1 MHSLIRRQ
9 IKSYLKDTA
18 SLPEEFQEFIKAVDK
33 AYHENDADRLMLERA
48 FDLSSQELIQVNEEL
63 RESEEKYRLIAENTA
78 DLIVA
83 TDMNLRFTYISPS
96 IMRTH
101 GYTVEEAMNMTL
113 EQFMTPESMQIL
125 LTVFEEEMKLE
136 ATGTADPGRIRV
148 LEVEEYKK
156 DGSII
161 CLELS
166 VSSQRDKENKMIGIL
181 SVNRDIT
188 ERKQAEKKLINS
200 EEKFR
205 MLAES
210 SSFAIMMHQGDRWI
224 YANRAAEEISGYT
237 EKELCGMHF
246 WDIVHPD
253 YRDMVKQ
260 SGFNRQQGKVLP
272 RAYEFKI
279 IAKNGLE
286 KWVILTGSPIQYED
300 KATALISVTDITE
313 RKITEAALMESEIK
327 YRRIFESFEDL
338 YYQTDEK
345 GIIRVLSPSLYRL
358 TGWSPDELIGK
369 PVTDV
374 YVSPNDQGG
383 LLAEISPN
391 GFLRDYEVF
400 LKKKDGTQA
409 YASLTASIFTD
420 PDGRPCGIA
429 GTLRDITERKQAE
442 EERKQS
448 FERLRK
454 VLGATVQSISMT
466 VEMKDPYTAGHQQ
479 RVSDL
484 ARAIATEM
492 GLSADRREFIRTA
505 SSIHDIGKI
514 SIPSEILS
522 KPTKLTDLEFS
533 LIKTHSQSGYDILKD
548 IDFPWP
554 VADVVLQHHERMNGS
569 GYPQGLKGDDIL
581 LEARIMA
588 VADVVEAIGSHR
600 PYRPSLGIDF
610 ALEEISRNKG
620 ILYDADVVDACLK
633 LFQEKSYTL
642 LVLKK

>member
-253 YRDMVKQ
+253 YRDMIKER
-260 SGFNRQQGKVLP
+260 GHNRQQGKVMP

-286 KWVILTGSPIQYED
+286 KWVILTGNPIKYED
-300 KATALISVTDITE
+300 KPTAMISLTDITE
-313 RKITEAALMESEIK
+313 RKTIEAALMESEIK

-374 YVSPNDQGG
+374 YVSPKDRKK
-383 LLAEISPN
+383 LLAEISRS

-400 LKKKDGTQA
+400 LKKKDGTQT
-409 YASLTASIFTD
+409 YASLTASILTD
-420 PDGRPCGIA
+420 SDGRPCGTS
-429 GTLRDITERKQAE
+429 GTLRDITERKRLESQREVMLEALRDSEKRYLELSIIDDLTQLYNSRHFHAQLEREIERSNRYGQPLTLLLLDIDKFKDFNDTYGHVQGDYVLSRLGHAIKRSLREIDSAYRYGGE
-442 EERKQS
+442 EFTIILPMTMSEEGIVTAKRIQK
-448 FERLRK
+448 ELRK
-454 VLGATVQSISMT
+454 ENFSPVLGQEVYITVSIGLAQYKPKEEIKAF
-466 VEMKDPYTAGHQQ
+466 VH
-479 RVSDL
+479 RVDQFMYKVKKNE
-484 ARAIATEM
+484 R
-492 GLSADRREFIRTA
+492 
-505 SSIHDIGKI
+505 GKI
-514 SIPSEILS
+514 CS
-522 KPTKLTDLEFS
+522 
-533 LIKTHSQSGYDILKD
+533 
-548 IDFPWP
+548 
-554 VADVVLQHHERMNGS
+554 
-569 GYPQGLKGDDIL
+569 DDGNI
-581 LEARIMA
+581 R
-588 VADVVEAIGSHR
+588 
-600 PYRPSLGIDF
+600 
-610 ALEEISRNKG
+610 
-620 ILYDADVVDACLK
+620 
-633 LFQEKSYTL
+633 
-642 LVLKK
+642 

>member
-253 YRDMVKQ
+253 YRDMIKER
-260 SGFNRQQGKVLP
+260 GHNRQQGKVMP

-374 YVSPNDQGG
+374 YVSPKDRKK
-383 LLAEISPN
+383 LLAEISRS

-400 LKKKDGTQA
+400 LKKKDGTQT
-409 YASLTASIFTD
+409 YASLTASILTD
-420 PDGRPCGIA
+420 SDGRPCGTS
-429 GTLRDITERKQAE
+429 GTLRDITERKRLESQREVMLEALRDSEKRYLELSIIDDLTQLYNSRHFHAQLEREIERSNRYGQPLTLLLLDIDKFKDFNDTYGHVQGDYVLSRLGHAIKRSLREIDSAYRYGGE
-442 EERKQS
+442 EFTIILPMTMSEEGIVTAKRIQK
-448 FERLRK
+448 ELRK
-454 VLGATVQSISMT
+454 ENFSPVLGQEVYITVSIGLAQYKPKEEIKAF
-466 VEMKDPYTAGHQQ
+466 VH
-479 RVSDL
+479 RVDQFMYKVKKNE
-484 ARAIATEM
+484 R
-492 GLSADRREFIRTA
+492 
-505 SSIHDIGKI
+505 GKI
-514 SIPSEILS
+514 CS
-522 KPTKLTDLEFS
+522 
-533 LIKTHSQSGYDILKD
+533 
-548 IDFPWP
+548 
-554 VADVVLQHHERMNGS
+554 
-569 GYPQGLKGDDIL
+569 DDGNI
-581 LEARIMA
+581 R
-588 VADVVEAIGSHR
+588 
-600 PYRPSLGIDF
+600 
-610 ALEEISRNKG
+610 
-620 ILYDADVVDACLK
+620 
-633 LFQEKSYTL
+633 
-642 LVLKK
+642 

>member
-253 YRDMVKQ
+253 YRDMIKER
-260 SGFNRQQGKVLP
+260 GHNRQQGKVMP

-286 KWVILTGSPIQYED
+286 KWVILTGNPIKYED
-300 KATALISVTDITE
+300 KPTAMISLTDITE
-313 RKITEAALMESEIK
+313 RKTIEAALMESEIK

-581 LEARIMA
+581 LEARIIA

-633 LFQEKSYTL
+633 LFQEKNYTL

>member
-1 MHSLIRRQ
+1 
-9 IKSYLKDTA
+9 
-18 SLPEEFQEFIKAVDK
+18 
-33 AYHENDADRLMLERA
+33 
-48 FDLSSQELIQVNEEL
+48 
-63 RESEEKYRLIAENTA
+63 
-78 DLIVA
+78 
-83 TDMNLRFTYISPS
+83 
-96 IMRTH
+96 
-101 GYTVEEAMNMTL
+101 
-113 EQFMTPESMQIL
+113 
-125 LTVFEEEMKLE
+125 
-136 ATGTADPGRIRV
+136 
-148 LEVEEYKK
+148 
-156 DGSII
+156 
-161 CLELS
+161 
-166 VSSQRDKENKMIGIL
+166 
-181 SVNRDIT
+181 
-188 ERKQAEKKLINS
+188 
-200 EEKFR
+200 

-286 KWVILTGSPIQYED
+286 KWVILTGNPIKYED
-300 KATALISVTDITE
+300 KPTAMISLTDITE
-313 RKITEAALMESEIK
+313 RKTIEAALMESEIK

>member
-374 YVSPNDQGG
+374 YVSPKDRKK
-383 LLAEISPN
+383 LLAEISRS

-400 LKKKDGTQA
+400 LKKKDGTQT
-409 YASLTASIFTD
+409 YASLTASILTD
-420 PDGRPCGIA
+420 SDGRPCGTS
-429 GTLRDITERKQAE
+429 GTLRDITERKRLESQREVMLEALRDSEKRYLELSIIDDLTQLYNSRHFHAQLEREIERSNRYGQPLTLLLLDIDKFKDFNDTYGHVQGDYVLSRLGHAIKRSLREIDSAYRYGGE
-442 EERKQS
+442 EFTIILPMTMSEEGIVTAKRIQK
-448 FERLRK
+448 ELRK
-454 VLGATVQSISMT
+454 ENFSPVLGQEVYITVSIGLAQYKPKEEIKAF
-466 VEMKDPYTAGHQQ
+466 VH
-479 RVSDL
+479 RVDQFMYKVKKNE
-484 ARAIATEM
+484 R
-492 GLSADRREFIRTA
+492 
-505 SSIHDIGKI
+505 GKI
-514 SIPSEILS
+514 CS
-522 KPTKLTDLEFS
+522 
-533 LIKTHSQSGYDILKD
+533 
-548 IDFPWP
+548 
-554 VADVVLQHHERMNGS
+554 
-569 GYPQGLKGDDIL
+569 DDGNI
-581 LEARIMA
+581 R
-588 VADVVEAIGSHR
+588 
-600 PYRPSLGIDF
+600 
-610 ALEEISRNKG
+610 
-620 ILYDADVVDACLK
+620 
-633 LFQEKSYTL
+633 
-642 LVLKK
+642 